1 MFFACQ
7 ESVFQLVLNE
17 VANKYASSHFE
28 KGVRGHLM
36 RHLITVIIDY
46 VQVRLFTVLIKINN
60 IYVILALIGRRL
72 LDGTNQEGL

>member
-46 VQVRLFTVLIKINN
+46 IQVRLFPVQARSKSTNINISN
-60 IYVILALIGRRL
+60 FGIDRTLV
-72 LDGTNQEGL
+72 T